1 MERFD
6 LPIKHKAWYFI
17 LGVML
22 SISIT
27 IIRYITGPA
36 FQVGQFYII
45 PIFMVTWYVGRNSA
59 IIIATISILF
69 WIIFDYFTL
78 QTLAQGLA
86 PGLNEIFRL
95 IIYIFIIQLVY
106 KLRSI
111 LKTLQEMSGTDTL
124 TNICNRR
131 AFFIGAQQ
139 ELERASRYNH
149 LLSLVYIDLD
159 NFKTV
164 NDTLGHLVGDQLLKE
179 VAMALNDHTRNAD
192 IVARVGG
199 DEFCVLLVETDKDD
213 SLLVYN
219 KLEKHILEIMK
230 KNNWPVTMSSGI
242 VTFHEQPDSVE
253 EMIAEADSIMY
264 EGKQGGKNR
273 IIHKDYWR
281 EEPCRSQ

>member
-1 MERFD
+1 
-6 LPIKHKAWYFI
+6 
-17 LGVML
+17 ML

-106 KLRSI
+106 KLRSL
-111 LKTLQEMSGTDTL
+111 LKTLQEMSRTDTL

-131 AFFIGAQQ
+131 SFFKGAQL
-139 ELERASRYNH
+139 ELERARRFKH
-149 LLSLVYIDLD
+149 MLSLIYIDLD

-199 DEFCVLLVETDKDD
+199 DEFCVLLMETDKDD

-281 EEPCRSQ
+281 